1 MATGHG
7 FGPYAEPVFNRCVQ
21 IVHHSLLA
29 WEEYHRNP
37 ELDEPDRPFLIV
49 SLDLLSGLV
58 QGLGGTIEVLIARSN
73 PPLLPLVGICL
84 KVGVPS
90 MPLTRHLA
98 DLITPSASSS
108 ARSPVRIRLDRRH
121 GHLVFRRAA
130 DVCPDPDAGNY
141 QPNRTGAKVR
151 VHQR

>member
-7 FGPYAEPVFNRCVQ
+7 FAPYAQAVFGRCVQ

-37 ELDEPDRPFLIV
+37 ELDEPERPFLIV

-58 QGLGGTIEVLIARSN
+58 QGLGGTVEALIATSN

-84 KVGVPS
+84 KVS
-90 MPLTRHLA
+90 
-98 DLITPSASSS
+98 IASN
-108 ARSPVRIRLDRRH
+108 PV
-121 GHLVFRRAA
+121 
-130 DVCPDPDAGNY
+130 N
-141 QPNRTGAKVR
+141 QPNQLT
-151 VHQR
+151 